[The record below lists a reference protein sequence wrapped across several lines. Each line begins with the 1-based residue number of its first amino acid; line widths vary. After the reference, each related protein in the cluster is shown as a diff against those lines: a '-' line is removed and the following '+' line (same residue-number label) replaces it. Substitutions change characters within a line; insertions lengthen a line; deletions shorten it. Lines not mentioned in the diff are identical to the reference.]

1 MTHLSQSNSFHHF
14 SKPGF
19 PGSLWLRLWGSVSVE
34 RLNPLA
40 CSWQAPF
47 LLKQTVP
54 RDPSGSKTGRLPL
67 WVTDD
72 TPRPRNVKWL
82 TQGHTAA
89 RTCQSWDSKSLLCTG
104 LSHAPLSPRGRDQLL
119 RLVQHSH
126 LGEGHP
132 QQHTVLTYLCGQFW
146 VTWTCKSTFK
156 LYCFVHSCRNECP
169 TSDLLTGRWGDQWG
183 QSLRQ
188 SWAKN
193 QQKRLWRQCCHLVR
207 HVLAHL
213 RDWTG
218 LILGFS
224 SWIILTS

>member
-19 PGSLWLRLWGSVSVE
+19 PWSLWLRLWGSVSVE

-67 WVTDD
+67 WITDD
-72 TPRPRNVKWL
+72 APRPRNVKWL

-89 RTCQSWDSKSLLCTG
+89 GTCQSWDSKSSLCTG
-104 LSHAPLSPRGRDQLL
+104 LFHSPCPPGEGTNSSDW
-119 RLVQHSH
+119 SNIPH

-132 QQHTVLTYLCGQFW
+132 QQHTLLTYLCGQFR
-146 VTWTCKSTFK
+146 VTWTWKSTFK

-169 TSDLLTGRWGDQWG
+169 TSHLLTGRWGNQWG

-218 LILGFS
+218 LILGLS
-224 SWIILTS
+224 SWIILIS